1 MTNLAVS
8 LGALVIGLALG
19 WLLARC
25 HSNRKASRKDIHG
38 RIDQV
43 SGQLQDALVAL
54 EQQNDEL
61 DAAHKRALQASKVKS
76 EFLANMS
83 HEIRTPMNGII
94 GFADL
99 LSRTEL
105 TPKQNDYVETIRT
118 SAANLLTIV
127 NDILDFSKIESGKLV
142 LENSPFD
149 LRETMDDALALL
161 APAAHEKGLE
171 LVLLVYRDVPLR
183 LLGDPVRIRQ
193 VVINLVSNAVKFTPQ
208 GSVVV
213 RVMIEENG
221 KHNAL
226 IRISIND
233 TGIGLTKQEQ
243 LRLFEAFSQGDTSA
257 TRRFGGTGL
266 GLIISKRLV
275 EDMGGV
281 IGLESERG
289 EGSTFWFKVRWDKQS
304 SAQNIAESRA
314 LKDCLVLVYDSHP
327 LAKLAASHTLQ
338 SWGGNVVEMPTLDAI
353 ATALDNSDK
362 DAMAYDLVLI
372 GLDKKEGDPSIAA
385 PLLKS
390 LSSRSVPILVLI
402 GSENLDRMSQVCA
415 WGAQACLSKPARSE
429 VLYREIIELISDP
442 GQHRVANMNSSIRD
456 DFKSQSHSLNVL
468 LADDNDINR
477 KLITIQL
484 QQLGARVTEATN
496 GKNALRIAEK
506 QSFDIILMDIQM
518 PEMGG
523 EEAAQAIRHN
533 DTQNRNTPIIAIT
546 ANALP
551 GEADHLLKSGLD
563 DCLIKP
569 IAPAVLDGALTR
581 WGGALGKGNGSAPR
595 SATLVDATQTSNDH
609 EALVLAGGNQQLAE
623 DMRTLLLLE
632 LPEHQEQL
640 RKFYSDHDLET
651 LARHAHKLHG
661 SAAYCG
667 VPDLKECAARLET
680 EARQR
685 HLELIP
691 KALNKTLNAI
701 EELLRETR
709 Q

>member
-1 MTNLAVS
+1 MNNLTIS
-8 LGALVIGLALG
+8 LGILVAGLALG
-19 WLLARC
+19 LLLARR
-25 HSNRKASRKDIHG
+25 HSARKASHQNIHG

-43 SGQLQDALVAL
+43 SGQLQDALVTL

-99 LSRTEL
+99 LSHTKL

-127 NDILDFSKIESGKLV
+127 NDILDFSKIESGKLI
-142 LENSPFD
+142 LENSSFD

-161 APAAHEKGLE
+161 APAAHDKGLE
-171 LVLLVYRDVPLR
+171 LVLLVYHDVPLR

-193 VVINLVSNAVKFTPQ
+193 IVINLVSNAVKFTHQ

-213 RVMIEENG
+213 RVMIEEND
-221 KHNAL
+221 KDNAL

-275 EDMGGV
+275 EDMGGT

-289 EGSTFWFKVRWDKQS
+289 AGSTFWFKVRWDKQR
-304 SAQNIAESRA
+304 SAQNTSGSRV
-314 LKDCLVLVYDSHP
+314 LKDCSALVYDSHP

-338 SWGGNVVEMPTLDAI
+338 SWGAKVTEMPTLDAV
-353 ATALDNSDK
+353 AAALDGSDEK
-362 DAMAYDLVLI
+362 AMAYNLVLI
-372 GLDKKEGDPSIAA
+372 GFDKKEGGRAIAA

-390 LSSRSVPILVLI
+390 LSSRSVPVLVLI
-402 GSENLDRMSQVCA
+402 GSDNPDHMDQVCA
-415 WGAQACLSKPARSE
+415 WGAKACLSKPARSE
-429 VLYREIIELISDP
+429 VLYREIIELISDLDR
-442 GQHRVANMNSSIRD
+442 HRIADTDSSIRD
-456 DFKSQSHSLNVL
+456 EVKPQPHTLNVL

-484 QQLGARVTEATN
+484 QQLGARVTEVSN
-496 GKNALRIAEK
+496 GRKALQLAEK

-518 PEMGG
+518 PEMDG
-523 EEAAQAIRHN
+523 EEAAQAIRYN
-533 DTQNRNTPIIAIT
+533 DTLNRNTPIIAIT

-551 GEADHLLKSGLD
+551 GETDRLLTSGLD

-569 IAPAVLDGALTR
+569 IAPAVLDSILTR
-581 WGGALGKGNGSAPR
+581 WGGALVKGNGGTAQP
-595 SATLVDATQTSNDH
+595 ATPMDAAQTSNDH
-609 EALVLAGGNQQLAE
+609 EALEPVGGNQQLAQE
-623 DMRTLLLLE
+623 MRALLLLE

-640 RKFYSDHDLET
+640 RKSYANHDLEA

-667 VPDLKECAARLET
+667 VPNLKECVARLEK
-680 EARQR
+680 EALQR
-685 HLELIP
+685 HSELIP
-691 KALNKTLNAI
+691 RTLNKTLNAI
-701 EELLRETR
+701 QELLREG
-709 Q
+709 